1 MRRGLAAVLMSIAH
15 LALGF
20 AINGWWFNHTALNP
34 STTDKIAEHVLANE
48 DVNDQL
54 VRVITA
60 NVAPQLTAAGVPI
73 TEEQVDDIV
82 RRETHSAGGIAL
94 LQNLVTQAHAK
105 VIGQSSAPV
114 TISTQQL
121 VSMFGSAAAGLQP
134 VEIPVPEVKPL
145 SWLQDT
151 LNNTV
156 PMAIMVAIIAAVLSF
171 LVDSDKAASLRGIG
185 IGLIL
190 IAGAM
195 MVLGYVVPVLV
206 APRLTSSPWVEVVP
220 EIAKEQLSLLGGIA
234 LLAAGAGLAA
244 FTGAAILNRRR

>member
-1 MRRGLAAVLMSIAH
+1 MRRGLAAILMSIAH

-34 STTDKIAEHVLANE
+34 STTNKIAEHVLANE
-48 DVNDQL
+48 DVNEQL

-82 RRETHSAGGIAL
+82 RRQTHSAGG
-94 LQNLVTQAHAK
+94 
-105 VIGQSSAPV
+105 
-114 TISTQQL
+114 ISTQQL

-151 LNNTV
+151 LDSTV
-156 PMAIMVAIIAAVLSF
+156 PMAVMVAIIAAVLSF

-185 IGLIL
+185 IGLVL
-190 IAGAM
+190 IAAAL

-220 EIAKEQLSLLGGIA
+220 EIAKQQLQLLGGIA

>member
-1 MRRGLAAVLMSIAH
+1 MRRALAAVLMSIAH
-15 LALGF
+15 VALGF
-20 AINGWWFNHTALNP
+20 ALNGWWFNHTALNP
-34 STTDKIAEHVLANE
+34 STTEKVAEHVLANE

-73 TEEQVDDIV
+73 TEEQVDEIV
-82 RRETHSAGGIAL
+82 RRQTHSPGGIAL
-94 LQNLVTQAHAK
+94 LQDLVTQAHAK

-114 TISTQQL
+114 VITTQQL

-151 LNNTV
+151 LDSTV
-156 PMAIMVAIIAAVLSF
+156 PMAVTVAIIAAVLSF

-185 IGLIL
+185 VGLVL
-190 IAGAM
+190 IALAM
-195 MVLGYVVPVLV
+195 MVIGYVLPVLV
-206 APRLTSSPWVEVVP
+206 APHLTSSPWVDAVP
-220 EIAKEQLSLLGGIA
+220 EIAKNQLKLLGGIA
-234 LLAAGAGLAA
+234 LVAAGAGLAA
-244 FTGAAILNRRR
+244 FTGAAVLDRRR